1 MKFSEYFQKI
11 FMSRSGVSSKRICG
25 FLGWLV
31 SLFIVVYCTIN
42 VIQAPAIAEI
52 LFYCSSGLLGIDAV
66 MSPFR
71 KKDERTKSNM
81 QQMDSDK
88 GIQCNDR
95 VRDDI

>member
-11 FMSRSGVSSKRICG
+11 FMSRSGVSSKRIMG
-25 FLGWLV
+25 ALGWLV
-31 SLFIVVYCTIN
+31 CLFIVVYCTLN

-52 LFYCSSGLLGIDAV
+52 LFYCSSGLLGIDTV

-71 KKDERTKSNM
+71 KRDERSKSNL
-81 QQMDSDK
+81 QQMDSNK

-95 VRDDI
+95 IRDDI